1 MNWEIWI
8 EKPVGEAKSRRVE
21 VASSSPLTF
30 SGRLVAPEQMS
41 ENEPIPN
48 GAERVAGDDAS
59 AAVDAVPAVAEEIR
73 EETPVIDVHAP
84 HGGLHTWKDFWIH
97 LGTITLGLLIAI
109 SLEQSVEWMHRLHER
124 SQLQEDLRSEA
135 LTNHDFVTTD
145 VAIYDRQIAWL
156 LELQRDVEE
165 ARATAGKAAFLYP
178 ERPEGIPDSPH
189 YVSYHVFETEAWTTA
204 KESSLLVLL
213 PRAEAE
219 IYARVYI
226 QSDQVTQTR
235 ERVRELG
242 IRQGAFETRFAN
254 GTYPPDLSQAEMTPQ
269 DLNEYETILADEL
282 EAVRIARVRLRI
294 FGAANDYVLSGGTSE
309 SELRQ
314 AILKANVSQ

>member
-1 MNWEIWI
+1 MDEDQANIPKDSES
-8 EKPVGEAKSRRVE
+8 VEA
-21 VASSSPLTF
+21 
-30 SGRLVAPEQMS
+30 EQ
-41 ENEPIPN
+41 
-48 GAERVAGDDAS
+48 V
-59 AAVDAVPAVAEEIR
+59 R

-84 HGGLHTWKDFWIH
+84 HGGMHTWKDFWIH

-124 SQLQEDLRSEA
+124 SQLEDDLRAEA
-135 LTNHDFVTTD
+135 LSNHDFVTTD
-145 VAIYDRQIAWL
+145 VAIYDKQIAWL

-165 ARATAGKAAFLYP
+165 ARVTGGKTAFVYP

-242 IRQGAFETRFAN
+242 IRQGAFETRFSR
-254 GTYPPDLSQAEMTPQ
+254 GTYPPDMSQAQMTPQ

-282 EAVRIARVRLRI
+282 EAVRIAQVRLRI
-294 FGAANDYVLSGGTSE
+294 FGAANDYVLGGGTSE
-309 SELRQ
+309 TELRQ
-314 AILKANVSQ
+314 AILKANMPQ